1 MYIDTNC
8 HLYTIKVAA
17 YGLLL
22 SEQRWFGQFMH
33 ELTPMGIKLVT
44 LQRHISKTPLTNV
57 IYRD

>member
-17 YGLLL
+17 YVLLL

-44 LQRHISKTPLTNV
+44 LQRHTYNQNTINKCYLP
-57 IYRD
+57 